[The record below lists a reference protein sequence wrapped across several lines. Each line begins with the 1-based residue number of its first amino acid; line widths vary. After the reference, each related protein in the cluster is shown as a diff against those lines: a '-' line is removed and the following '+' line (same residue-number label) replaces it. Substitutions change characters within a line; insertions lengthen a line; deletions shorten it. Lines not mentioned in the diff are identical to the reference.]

1 MSKLDTI
8 NADLNKL
15 RANFVTPEP
24 VVIVN
29 SFSEQADVPLVY
41 SEADPQLLEF
51 EGGSSDVSIKTQT
64 YNLSTLKS
72 KDKKIIA
79 AVEKYNLANTS
90 ILGKGKKVDG
100 LEFNDGQIVARGNTE
115 QSNGLIQLK
124 GTAGLEGEGI
134 AQSPIK
140 AIGTSIPIAVTSMQD
155 QLSSEINADREA
167 IGDFLDS
174 LPPILGAPAGGFL
187 STAFKIIGAA
197 GFAGNF
203 AGFTG
208 DASGN
213 FLERQIDRVEQ
224 VVNNV
229 VEFGEDVA
237 GRIATAAG
245 TVFET
250 IGATGVGQIFGNIV
264 KKGKEFYAEFGKKLD
279 DVIRAGGEALG
290 PLGDAIEEGVEFL
303 FPNLKN
309 PADDIDSNI
318 VRDADGNITS
328 IQISLETTDA
338 TGLTSTNSINLR
350 LEDVGFQEAVAAIGT
365 DGNLNAS
372 QFMETVAEF
381 GEDTF
386 TNIGLFDGPIT
397 RNPLNGLYNAVENTL
412 GFDLSA
418 TGEFGTFL
426 SGSTFSRLGGYELID
441 SGIASIKNFINNPL
455 AQTNDFNR
463 YFDLL
468 RGGASGIVE
477 MTAGNSAVSASI
489 QRGAFDWGAIVAN
502 VAEAGSDSDPEAVKA
517 AIRANGIANGATEEE
532 IVEAQQ
538 QYDNALAIADNLRSP
553 TIGGLLADDES
564 VSAFDEE
571 FELRIAKKFSYVS
584 SLEEL
589 ELEFATKLEGRGGQ
603 TLTGIKEGVSSIV
616 IHATDTFSNKN
627 IGAEEIDSIQ
637 RKLGA
642 ANNEI
647 GYHYVIR
654 RDGRLQRGR
663 DLKKEGD
670 HCSVGNYDQT
680 SIGVVMVGGIN
691 SPSTEQ
697 IFQRSSSSFTRAQY
711 DTLEM
716 LIDTFYNHVPGGE
729 IFGHNDLDPEELD
742 PYFDVQEYVVSLFGK
757 VNQTFSVAPET
768 EITPPFIPDPTLVSI
783 EDITTAD
790 FEGKFKPVYALQG
803 TTNEHV
809 NPDLLV
815 AQIPR
820 RLEIMCDKMGRRLII
835 TSGFRTEA
843 QGDAIGSSKSSLH
856 RVGAA
861 VDISR
866 DGMSNSQLQN
876 LIEIGIS
883 VGFKGIGVYN
893 GHLHMDVGRRG
904 AGKRCWG
911 PNGSRTG
918 LAGSQFAW
926 ARSVLNAYNYN
937 TG

>member
-15 RANFVTPEP
+15 RANFVIPEP

-155 QLSSEINADREA
+155 QLSAEINADREA

-187 STAFKIIGAA
+187 SKAFKIIGAA

-203 AGFTG
+203 VGTVG
-208 DASGN
+208 GGQPPN

-245 TVFET
+245 TVFEA
-250 IGATGVGQIFGNIV
+250 IEATGVGQVFGNIV

-309 PADDIDSNI
+309 PADALDSEI
-318 VRDADGNITS
+318 FRDADGNVTAIT
-328 IQISLETTDA
+328 IINRENNEAITLFVGDA
-338 TGLTSTNSINLR
+338 
-350 LEDVGFQEAVAAIGT
+350 GFQEGIAAIGT
-365 DGNLNAS
+365 NGNLNVG
-372 QFMETVAEF
+372 QFMETVATQ
-381 GEDTF
+381 GADTLLN
-386 TNIGLFDGPIT
+386 TGLNEIT
-397 RNPLNGLYNAVENTL
+397 VRNPLNGLYNAVENTL
-412 GFDLSA
+412 GFNLSA

-477 MTAGNSAVSASI
+477 LTAGNSAVSASI
-489 QRGAFDWGAIVAN
+489 QRGAFDWGALVAN
-502 VAEAGSDSDPEAVKA
+502 VSEAGSDSDPEAVKA

-790 FEGKFKPVYALQG
+790 FEGKFKPIYALQG

>member
-15 RANFVTPEP
+15 RANFVIPEP

-203 AGFTG
+203 VGTVG
-208 DASGN
+208 GGQPPN

-245 TVFET
+245 TVFEA
-250 IGATGVGQIFGNIV
+250 IEATGVGQIFGNIV

-309 PADDIDSNI
+309 PADALDSEI
-318 VRDADGNITS
+318 FRDADGNVTSFTIINTETNEAIT
-328 IQISLETTDA
+328 LFVGDA
-338 TGLTSTNSINLR
+338 
-350 LEDVGFQEAVAAIGT
+350 GFQEGIAAIGT
-365 DGNLNAS
+365 NGNLNAS
-372 QFMETVAEF
+372 QFMETVATQ
-381 GEDTF
+381 GADTLLN
-386 TNIGLFDGPIT
+386 TGLNQIT
-397 RNPLNGLYNAVENTL
+397 VRNPLNGLYNAVENNL
-412 GFDLSA
+412 GFNLSA

-455 AQTNDFNR
+455 AETNDFNR

-502 VAEAGSDSDPEAVKA
+502 VSEAGSDSDPEAVKA

-532 IVEAQQ
+532 IVQAQQ

>member
-187 STAFKIIGAA
+187 STAFKIIGAG
-197 GFAGNF
+197 GFAGRF

-208 DASGN
+208 GGQPPN

-250 IGATGVGQIFGNIV
+250 IGATGVGQVFGNIV

-309 PADDIDSNI
+309 PADALDSEVFRDANGNIDSFTIINTETNQAFS
-318 VRDADGNITS
+318 VFAGDA
-328 IQISLETTDA
+328 
-338 TGLTSTNSINLR
+338 
-350 LEDVGFQEAVAAIGT
+350 GFQEGLAAIGT
-365 DGNLNAS
+365 NGKLNVG
-372 QFMETVAEF
+372 QFMETLATQGVDALPVGAGF
-381 GEDTF
+381 A
-386 TNIGLFDGPIT
+386 NPAALFDGIV
-397 RNPLNGLYNAVENTL
+397 NVLD
-412 GFDLSA
+412 FDLST

-455 AQTNDFNR
+455 AETNDFNR

-477 MTAGNSAVSASI
+477 MTAG
-489 QRGAFDWGAIVAN
+489 
-502 VAEAGSDSDPEAVKA
+502 
-517 AIRANGIANGATEEE
+517 
-532 IVEAQQ
+532 
-538 QYDNALAIADNLRSP
+538 
-553 TIGGLLADDES
+553 
-564 VSAFDEE
+564 
-571 FELRIAKKFSYVS
+571 
-584 SLEEL
+584 
-589 ELEFATKLEGRGGQ
+589 
-603 TLTGIKEGVSSIV
+603 
-616 IHATDTFSNKN
+616 
-627 IGAEEIDSIQ
+627 
-637 RKLGA
+637 
-642 ANNEI
+642 
-647 GYHYVIR
+647 
-654 RDGRLQRGR
+654 
-663 DLKKEGD
+663 
-670 HCSVGNYDQT
+670 
-680 SIGVVMVGGIN
+680 
-691 SPSTEQ
+691 
-697 IFQRSSSSFTRAQY
+697 
-711 DTLEM
+711 
-716 LIDTFYNHVPGGE
+716 
-729 IFGHNDLDPEELD
+729 
-742 PYFDVQEYVVSLFGK
+742 
-757 VNQTFSVAPET
+757 
-768 EITPPFIPDPTLVSI
+768 
-783 EDITTAD
+783 
-790 FEGKFKPVYALQG
+790 
-803 TTNEHV
+803 
-809 NPDLLV
+809 
-815 AQIPR
+815 
-820 RLEIMCDKMGRRLII
+820 
-835 TSGFRTEA
+835 
-843 QGDAIGSSKSSLH
+843 
-856 RVGAA
+856 
-861 VDISR
+861 
-866 DGMSNSQLQN
+866 
-876 LIEIGIS
+876 
-883 VGFKGIGVYN
+883 
-893 GHLHMDVGRRG
+893 
-904 AGKRCWG
+904 
-911 PNGSRTG
+911 
-918 LAGSQFAW
+918 
-926 ARSVLNAYNYN
+926 
-937 TG
+937 

>member
-203 AGFTG
+203 VGTVG
-208 DASGN
+208 GGQPPN

-237 GRIATAAG
+237 SRIATAAG
-245 TVFET
+245 TVFEA
-250 IGATGVGQIFGNIV
+250 IEATGVGQIFGNIV

-309 PADDIDSNI
+309 PADALDSEI
-318 VRDADGNITS
+318 FRDADGNVTSFTIINTETNEAIT
-328 IQISLETTDA
+328 LFVGDA
-338 TGLTSTNSINLR
+338 
-350 LEDVGFQEAVAAIGT
+350 GFQEGIAAIGT
-365 DGNLNAS
+365 NGNLNAS
-372 QFMETVAEF
+372 QFMETVATQ
-381 GEDTF
+381 GADTLLN
-386 TNIGLFDGPIT
+386 TGLNQIT
-397 RNPLNGLYNAVENTL
+397 VRNPLNGLYNAVENNL
-412 GFDLSA
+412 GFNLSA

-441 SGIASIKNFINNPL
+441 SGVASIKNFINNPL
-455 AQTNDFNR
+455 AETNDFNR

-502 VAEAGSDSDPEAVKA
+502 VSEAGSDSDPEAVKA

-532 IVEAQQ
+532 IVQAQQ

>member
-187 STAFKIIGAA
+187 STAFKIIGAG
-197 GFAGNF
+197 GFAGRF

-208 DASGN
+208 GGQPPN

-250 IGATGVGQIFGNIV
+250 IGATGVGQVFGNIV

-309 PADDIDSNI
+309 PADALDSEVFRDANGNIDSFTIINTETNQAFS
-318 VRDADGNITS
+318 VFAGDA
-328 IQISLETTDA
+328 
-338 TGLTSTNSINLR
+338 
-350 LEDVGFQEAVAAIGT
+350 GFQEGLAAIGT
-365 DGNLNAS
+365 NGKLNVG
-372 QFMETVAEF
+372 QFMETLATQGVDALPVGAGF
-381 GEDTF
+381 A
-386 TNIGLFDGPIT
+386 NPAALFDGIV
-397 RNPLNGLYNAVENTL
+397 NVLD
-412 GFDLSA
+412 FDLST

-455 AQTNDFNR
+455 AETNDFNR

-803 TTNEHV
+803 TTNEYV

-820 RLEIMCDKMGRRLII
+820 RLEIMCDKMGRKLII

>member
-203 AGFTG
+203 VGTVG
-208 DASGN
+208 GGQPPN

-237 GRIATAAG
+237 SRIATAAG
-245 TVFET
+245 TVFEA
-250 IGATGVGQIFGNIV
+250 IEATGVGQIFGNIV

-309 PADDIDSNI
+309 PADALDSEI
-318 VRDADGNITS
+318 FRDADGNVTSFTIINTETNEAIT
-328 IQISLETTDA
+328 LFVGDA
-338 TGLTSTNSINLR
+338 
-350 LEDVGFQEAVAAIGT
+350 GFQEGIAAIGT
-365 DGNLNAS
+365 NGNLNAS
-372 QFMETVAEF
+372 QFMETVATQ
-381 GEDTF
+381 GADTLLN
-386 TNIGLFDGPIT
+386 TGLNQIT
-397 RNPLNGLYNAVENTL
+397 VRNPLNGLYNAVENNL
-412 GFDLSA
+412 GFNLSA

-455 AQTNDFNR
+455 AETNDFNR

-502 VAEAGSDSDPEAVKA
+502 VSEAGSDSDPEAVKA